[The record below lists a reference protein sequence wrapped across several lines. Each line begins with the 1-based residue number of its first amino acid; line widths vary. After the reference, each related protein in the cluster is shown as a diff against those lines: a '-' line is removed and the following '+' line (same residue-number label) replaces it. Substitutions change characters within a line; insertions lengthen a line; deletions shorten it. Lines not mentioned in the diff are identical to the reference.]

1 MARYVKDTTK
11 LTVKFVQ
18 ESENEVIL
26 EIPTT
31 ALELHDYFKPDFVT
45 SVLKNTFGED
55 KLAKI
60 GNVILLIDQ
69 RYNLVK

>member
-1 MARYVKDTTK
+1 MGKFIKDTTK
-11 LTVKFVQ
+11 MTVKFVQ
-18 ESENEVIL
+18 ESSSEIIL

-45 SVLKNTFGED
+45 SVLRNTFGED

-60 GNVILLIDQ
+60 GTFIVLIDQ
-69 RYNLVK
+69 KYNYVK